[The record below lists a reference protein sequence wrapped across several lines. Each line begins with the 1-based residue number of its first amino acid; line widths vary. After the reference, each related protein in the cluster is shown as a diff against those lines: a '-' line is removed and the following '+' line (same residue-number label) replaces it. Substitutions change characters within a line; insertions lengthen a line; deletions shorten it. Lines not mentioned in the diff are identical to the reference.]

1 MLIFLA
7 LSVPRTIFMPDFEKS
22 FLFTPPFMDAFY
34 QILKMLGCL
43 GMFLFGMSLMS
54 SGLQKFAGNSL
65 RNFISRMTSNTGKC
79 LLTGFVVTALVQSS
93 TATTLMLVSF
103 VNAGLM
109 SLTNAIGVIMGANIG
124 TTVTAWLFAL
134 SFDGS
139 FSLGAIAIPVMFFG
153 FVFYSLKSPRMKN
166 LGEFIMGFALLF
178 LGLATLKDTS
188 YPLLAGEG
196 VRNLL
201 APLTGFGYGSIL
213 LFIVI
218 GAVMTLMLQ
227 SSAATTSIT
236 MLLLACGV
244 IPFDLAVAMVLGENI
259 GTTITSNL
267 AASVTNV
274 SAKRTAR
281 AHLVFN
287 LFGSI
292 LVIALFH
299 PYLKLNGLIVEALGF
314 PNPLTADFNVLGMSD
329 AEGGAMKQTLAA
341 SLPYSVAIVHTLF
354 NIITTLILVGFI
366 PAIEKLVIRM
376 VPAKDGAREEY
387 RLLYIEKGIQGTA
400 ELSLVEA
407 KREIIH
413 FGQICQQDFAYVRE
427 AIHAQDEEKFE
438 PLREKLVKYE
448 EITDRV
454 EYEIA
459 AYLNR
464 VSEDEISEKAR
475 LTIKAMYKII
485 GEMESLGDSSEAISR
500 LLGRKFEHRKS
511 FDDDMLVR
519 LDEMLGTVQ
528 HAFDVMQENLAN
540 ENLTNIFNAYEA
552 EEEINKCRDRLREEH
567 IANIENG
574 CYDYTSGVY
583 YFDLVC
589 ELEKIGDFIINISQA
604 TPKMK

>member
-1 MLIFLA
+1 
-7 LSVPRTIFMPDFEKS
+7 
-22 FLFTPPFMDAFY
+22 MDTFY

-65 RNFISRMTSNTGKC
+65 RNFISKMTSNTGKC

-109 SLTNAIGVIMGANIG
+109 SLYNAIGVIMGANIG

-153 FVFYSLKSPRMKN
+153 FLFYSLKSQRMKSF
-166 LGEFIMGFALLF
+166 GEFLMGFAFLF

-188 YPLLAGEG
+188 YPLLASEG
-196 VRNLL
+196 MRQML

-218 GAVMTLMLQ
+218 GAIMTLMLQ

-244 IPFDLAVAMVLGENI
+244 VPFDLAVAMVLGENI

-267 AASVTNV
+267 AASVANV

-299 PYLKLNGLIVEALGF
+299 PYLKLNATIVEAFGF
-314 PNPLTADFNVLGMSD
+314 PNPLTADFSVLSMSD
-329 AEGGAMKQTLAA
+329 EEGGALKAQLAA
-341 SLPYSVAIVHTLF
+341 SLPYSVAIVHSLF

-366 PAIEKLVIRM
+366 PTIEKLVIRM
-376 VPAKDGAREEY
+376 VPSKEGEKEEY
-387 RLLYIEKGIQGTA
+387 RLIYIEKGVQGTA

-407 KREIIH
+407 RREIIH
-413 FGQICQQDFAYVRE
+413 FGEICKKDFGYVQE
-427 AIHAQDEEKFE
+427 AVHTKDEEEFE

-448 EITDRV
+448 EITDRI

-459 AYLNR
+459 AYLNH

-475 LTIKAMYKII
+475 LTIKSMYKII
-485 GEMESLGDSSEAISR
+485 GEMESLGDSGEAISR
-500 LLGRKFEHRKS
+500 LLNRKFEHRKS
-511 FDDDMLVR
+511 FDDDMLIR
-519 LDEMLGTVQ
+519 LDEMLGVVQ
-528 HAFDVMQENLAN
+528 HAFDIMQENLSN
-540 ENLTNIFNAYEA
+540 DSLSNIFNAYEA

-574 CYDYTSGVY
+574 SYDYTSGVY
-583 YFDLVC
+583 YIDLVC

-604 TPKMK
+604 ALKMS